1 MKTTVKSKI
10 VAYVVSAILIVFC
23 LFPIYWMLIT
33 SLKTS
38 TEIYKI
44 VPTFWLKKLTF
55 EGYYELFAEKGFMK
69 NVLNSLFVS
78 LIVSFGSIAISMPA
92 AYAIARIKFRG
103 RKQVSKG
110 ILISYLMPRTVLF
123 IPLYLLV
130 TKIGLSNNLWGSVL
144 VYLTFTILY
153 ATWMMI
159 SYFKSIPYDLEE
171 VAIIHGCSRV
181 QAMWKICFPLARPGI
196 VSTLIFSYTL
206 CWSEY
211 L

>member
-44 VPTFWLKKLTF
+44 VPTFWPKKLTF

-78 LIVSFGSIAISMPA
+78 LIVSFGSIATSMPA

-130 TKIGLSNNLWGSVL
+130 TKIGLSNNLWGLVL
-144 VYLTFTILY
+144 VYPTITIPY

-171 VAIIHGCSRV
+171 AAIIDGAAEYRQCGNL
-181 QAMWKICFPLARPGI
+181 F
-196 VSTLIFSYTL
+196 STGTTGNRININILIYTL
-206 CWSEY
+206 LE
-211 L
+211 

>member
-44 VPTFWLKKLTF
+44 VPTFCPKKLTF

-130 TKIGLSNNLWGSVL
+130 TKI
-144 VYLTFTILY
+144 
-153 ATWMMI
+153 
-159 SYFKSIPYDLEE
+159 
-171 VAIIHGCSRV
+171 
-181 QAMWKICFPLARPGI
+181 
-196 VSTLIFSYTL
+196 
-206 CWSEY
+206 
-211 L
+211 